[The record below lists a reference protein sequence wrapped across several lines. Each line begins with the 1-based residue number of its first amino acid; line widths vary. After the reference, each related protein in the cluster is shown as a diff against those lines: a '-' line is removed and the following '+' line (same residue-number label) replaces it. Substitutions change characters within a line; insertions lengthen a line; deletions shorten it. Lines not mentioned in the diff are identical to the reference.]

1 MDEELRGAF
10 RRVGKAEWVM
20 LVLMA
25 ILVAVTAGSYYVQ
38 YDSEQAKRDEAE
50 AYADVSFVNEQ
61 QEDGSWR
68 YSVSV
73 TADEGYDLFDLSL
86 YIGFQGYGF
95 INYLGSIAAGETRTI
110 EGNNSY
116 PVQEASVEGGSY
128 HHVS

>member
-1 MDEELRGAF
+1 MDEELRSSF
-10 RRVGKAEWVM
+10 RRVGKIEWVM
-20 LVLMA
+20 LILMA
-25 ILVAVTAGSYYVQ
+25 VLVAATAIYYARYDNAEKDRDGNEAHAGVAYTDEQSENGARDRDVT
-38 YDSEQAKRDEAE
+38 
-50 AYADVSFVNEQ
+50 
-61 QEDGSWR
+61 
-68 YSVSV
+68 V

-110 EGNNSY
+110 EGSNSY